1 MSAAGLAGFLGAGAV
16 LLSVIAS
23 GSDSGP
29 VAYPYGY
36 RNWVHVKTQL
46 IGRGSPF
53 FDSGGG
59 MHHIYANQTATRGY
73 TSGRFEDGAV
83 LVFDL
88 REVRVKDDVTSEGS
102 RQRIDVMVK
111 DHQRFAATGGWGFER
126 FSGTDDTQRN
136 LTEEHRAQCF
146 HCHEM
151 RRDHDFVFSEFHE

>member
-1 MSAAGLAGFLGAGAV
+1 VAGAAGVFGAGAA
-16 LLSVIAS
+16 LLAVIAS
-23 GSDSGP
+23 VTDSGM
-29 VAYPYGY
+29 VAYPYVY

-59 MHHIYANQTATRGY
+59 MHHIYANETAMKGY
-73 TSGRFEDGAV
+73 ASGRFEDGAV

-88 REVRVKDDVTSEGS
+88 REVRVKDDVTSEDS

-111 DHQRFAATGGWGFER
+111 DRERFAATGGWGFER
-126 FSGTDDTQRN
+126 FVGADDTRRN

-146 HCHEM
+146 RCHET